1 MRKEVKVV
9 ALSVIFLVA
18 LSSCDTGSSGKTD
31 ATGTAGSNDTTSNAT
46 TDTTTDTTTHTG
58 GITGWTASLDVTK
71 PASPVRLVFIHH
83 SCGQNWLSDTD
94 SSYGGSLGDAL
105 NDNNYYVSDT
115 SYGWNAEPGD
125 NLGNNTNTAD
135 WPLWF
140 NDTKMQYVYATAS
153 HSTWDGNDIAQP
165 AGENEIVMFKSCYPL
180 SEVGASIDDEKAVYS
195 GLLTYFAAH
204 QDKLFVL
211 ITPPGET
218 EVSSSAL
225 TKGLCDWLVN
235 RESGWLKDYAH
246 KNVLVYDFYCTLSET
261 GSHHT
266 VTAGAETHVWDAS
279 YDGMSP
285 YHSISANDHPDATG
299 NNKATADF
307 IPLLNAAYNYWK

>member
-1 MRKEVKVV
+1 MNRGLKAVAFAVV
-9 ALSVIFLVA
+9 FFVA
-18 LSSCDTGSSGKTD
+18 FSSCDSGSSGKTD
-31 ATGTAGSNDTTSNAT
+31 TSGATGWSD
-46 TDTTTDTTTHTG
+46 
-58 GITGWTASLDVTK
+58 SLDVTK

-83 SCGQNWLSDTD
+83 SCGQNWLADGD
-94 SSYGGSLGDAL
+94 GGLGVAL
-105 NDNNYYVSDT
+105 NANNYYVSDT

-125 NLGNNTNTAD
+125 NLGTTTDTTN

-140 NDTKMQYVYATAS
+140 NDTKMPYVYQTAS
-153 HSTWDGNDIAQP
+153 HTTWDGNTLALP
-165 AGENEIVMFKSCYPL
+165 AGDNEIVMFKSCYPN
-180 SEVGASIDDEKAVYS
+180 SEVDSSIDDEKAIYS

-218 EVSSSAL
+218 DVSSSAL
-225 TKGLCDWLVN
+225 TRELCDWLVN

-266 VTAGAETHVWDAS
+266 VTGGSETHVWDAS
-279 YDGMSP
+279 YDGASP
-285 YHSISANDHPDATG
+285 YHTNSGNDHPDSTG
-299 NNKATADF
+299 NQKATAEF